1 MIDIQLTWSVVAL
14 TAIAGLLWGLAR
26 QYRSRL
32 RYPAL
37 LLATCFVLLAL
48 PQGQPWMHEAAL
60 ALAQLVALHVLSI
73 LLFRILFHRF
83 GLPVIVS
90 DIVVIAG
97 YAVIILSLLARMGV
111 NVSGLIATSAVLAA
125 VIGLAL
131 QELLVNVIGGLALHA
146 DGAIHQG
153 VWIKSE
159 HGTGKVRNV
168 RLRHTVIETADSDLV
183 LIPNHALMKVPVT
196 ILSDRRRC
204 LVRFRIGA
212 GHRPTSVIRLV
223 EKALRASP
231 IKGIATD
238 PKPECIVF
246 EAHVQHIEYGV
257 YAWVTTPGHSDAPLS
272 RVLSR
277 VYFAAER
284 AGVPLA
290 SVPTTLHLQRTKA
303 PEDRETLAIA
313 ALHQIPMWRTLTRE
327 ELQTLGARLKR
338 LHYAPGETIVHQGD
352 SGASMFVILQGS
364 VSVILAGKPGQV
376 EELATLEPG
385 SFFGEMSL
393 MTGGKRTA
401 SVIAVDE
408 VECGELEK
416 NDVADILMRRPELA
430 QQISDLLEKRQAALA
445 SLRQKLQNIPETESK
460 TDLLALIQQF
470 FGISKAPGGG

>member
-1 MIDIQLTWSVVAL
+1 MDLQLTWGAVAL
-14 TAIAGLLWGLAR
+14 AAIAGLLWGLAG

-32 RYPAL
+32 RYSVL
-37 LLATCFVLLAL
+37 LLAACFVLLAL
-48 PQGQPWMHEAAL
+48 PQRQPWMHEAAL

-97 YAVIILSLLARMGV
+97 YVVVVLNLLARLGV

-125 VIGLAL
+125 VLGLAL

-168 RLRHTVIETADSDLV
+168 RLRHTVIETADNNVV
-183 LIPNHALMKVPVT
+183 LIPNHALMKVAVT
-196 ILSDRRRC
+196 IISDCQRH

-212 GHRPTSVIRLV
+212 GYRPTAVIRIV
-223 EKALRASP
+223 EKALRSSV

-238 PKPECIVF
+238 PKPECVVF
-246 EAHVQHIEYGV
+246 EAHVQHIEYGI

-277 VYFAAER
+277 VYFAMER

-290 SVPTTLHLQRTKA
+290 SVPTELHLKRAKA
-303 PEDRETLAIA
+303 AEDRETMAIA
-313 ALHQIPMWRTLTRE
+313 ALRQVPMWRTLTHE
-327 ELQTLGARLKR
+327 ELQILGARLKR

-352 SGASMFVILQGS
+352 SGASMFVILGGS
-364 VSVILAGKPGQV
+364 VSVTLGGKSGHV

-393 MTGGKRTA
+393 MTGVKRTA
-401 SVIAVDE
+401 SVIALDD
-408 VECGELEK
+408 VECGELQK
-416 NDVADILMRRPELA
+416 HDVADILMRRPELA
-430 QQISDLLEKRQAALA
+430 QQISDLLEKRQTALE
-445 SLRQKLQNIPETESK
+445 SLREKLQNKPETESK
-460 TDLLALIQQF
+460 PDLLALIQQF
-470 FGISKAPGGG
+470 FGISKATGEG